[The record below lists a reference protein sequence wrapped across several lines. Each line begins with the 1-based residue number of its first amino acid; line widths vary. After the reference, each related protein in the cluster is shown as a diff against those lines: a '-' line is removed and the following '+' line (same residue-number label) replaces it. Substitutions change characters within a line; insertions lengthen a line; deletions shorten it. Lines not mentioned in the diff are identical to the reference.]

1 MKLPELRMSLLAAY
15 AAPALPLAA
24 LTLPVYIYLPNYY
37 ADDLGLGL
45 AAVGAVLLFARLWDV
60 ISDPLI
66 GWLSDRGH
74 GPISRRW
81 GRRRPWIVAG
91 APLMMAACWM
101 LFAPPAGA
109 GIAHLLVWS
118 IALYLGWTM
127 MILPLTALSAELS
140 GDYDERSRIAAWR
153 ESFTLAG
160 TLATLGGLALLDGFG
175 ATVALRWV
183 GGAVVLLLPICT
195 AIMVWRVP
203 DISVR
208 RDGQLSAGSG
218 WRMLRAN
225 RPFQRLIAAYLLNG
239 FANGLPATLFLLF
252 VGRTLQAPS
261 QAGLL
266 LFVYFLSGIA
276 AVPLWLRLSYRY
288 GKHRVWCAAMLVSC
302 AVFAATPFLGAG
314 DVGWFA
320 AVCVL
325 TGLCLGADLV
335 LPSAMQADVVDL
347 DSIETGER
355 RAGLF
360 FALWG
365 MATKLALALAVGVAF
380 PLLDWSGEAAFMLIL
395 LYSLLP
401 IAFKLAA
408 IALMAGYPLTAA
420 RHAEIAARLTAMT
433 TTERTS

>member
-1 MKLPELRMSLLAAY
+1 MKTPGLQMPLLAAY

-37 ADDLGLGL
+37 AGDIGLGL

-66 GWLSDRGH
+66 GWLSDRGA
-74 GPISRRW
+74 GAISRRW

-91 APLMMAACWM
+91 APLVMAACWM
-101 LFAPPAGA
+101 LFTPPAQA
-109 GIAHLLVWS
+109 GIWHLLIWS
-118 IALYLGWTM
+118 MALYLGWTM

-140 GDYDERSRIAAWR
+140 GDYNERSRIAAWR

-160 TLATLGGLALLDGFG
+160 TLITLGALVLLDGQG
-175 ATVALRWV
+175 ASAALRWI
-183 GGAVVLLLPICT
+183 GGGVVVLLPICT
-195 AIMVWRVP
+195 AVMAWRVP
-203 DISVR
+203 DRALPSE
-208 RDGQLSAGSG
+208 AGSSIGGG
-218 WRMLRAN
+218 WRMLSVN

-239 FANGLPATLFLLF
+239 FANALPATLFLLF
-252 VGRTLQAPS
+252 VERTLQAPA

-266 LFVYFLSGIA
+266 LFVYFLAGIA

-288 GKHRVWCAAMLVSC
+288 GKHRVWCVAMLISC
-302 AVFAATPFLGAG
+302 AVFAVTPFLGAG

-320 AVCVL
+320 GICVL

-347 DSIETGER
+347 DSVETGER

-365 MATKLALALAVGVAF
+365 MATKLALALAVGIAF
-380 PLLDWSGEAAFMLIL
+380 PLLDWAGEAAFMLIA

-401 IAFKLAA
+401 VAFKLAA
-408 IALMAGYPLTAA
+408 IALMARYPLTAA
-420 RHAEIAARLTAMT
+420 RHAEIAARLTSISPQ
-433 TTERTS
+433 EKRV

>member
-1 MKLPELRMSLLAAY
+1 MKTPGLQMSLLAAY

-37 ADDLGLGL
+37 AADLGLGL

-66 GWLSDRGH
+66 GWLSDRGA
-74 GPISRRW
+74 GAISRRW

-91 APLMMAACWM
+91 TPLVMAACWM
-101 LFAPPAGA
+101 LFAPPVEAGLL
-109 GIAHLLVWS
+109 HLLVWS
-118 IALYLGWTM
+118 VALYLGWTM

-140 GDYDERSRIAAWR
+140 GDYNERSRIAAWR

-160 TLATLGGLALLDGFG
+160 TLMTLGALALLDGQG
-175 ATVALRWV
+175 ASAALRWV
-183 GGAVVLLLPICT
+183 GGGVLLLLPICT
-195 AIMVWRVP
+195 AVLAWRVP
-203 DISVR
+203 DR
-208 RDGQLSAGSG
+208 AAPRQGRPPACGG
-218 WRMLRAN
+218 WRMLKTN

-239 FANGLPATLFLLF
+239 FANALPATLFLLF
-252 VGRTLQAPS
+252 VQRTLQAPA
-261 QAGLL
+261 QVGLL
-266 LFVYFLSGIA
+266 LFVYFLAGIA

-288 GKHRVWCAAMLVSC
+288 GKHRVWCAAMLGSC
-302 AVFAATPFLGAG
+302 AVFAVTPFLGAG

-365 MATKLALALAVGVAF
+365 MATKLALALAVGIAF
-380 PLLDWSGEAAFMLIL
+380 PLLDWAGEAAFMLIA

-401 IAFKLAA
+401 VVFKLAA
-408 IALMAGYPLTAA
+408 IGLMAGYPLTAA
-420 RHAEIAARLTAMT
+420 RHAEVAARLTAMT
-433 TTERTS
+433 NDERNV